1 MFRDFLKKIC
11 REHLHLKVVGE
22 AGDAATGLALC
33 RKHKPDLVLLD
44 LNLPDRDG
52 LSISDELLAMD
63 PAMRVLALS
72 SECDDYTLYRV
83 LNSGVHGYVD
93 KNRQSME
100 MLKLAISEVLKG
112 RVFFAEVVQQVR
124 QKLRVQ
130 PKSFPKLLTGRE
142 QELLPLLG
150 GGLSNEEVARELSIS
165 RYTVQL
171 HRRNIM
177 QKTEPAPDPRPHP
190 LCGQPGLCE
199 TQLVSRPHRRSSLRL
214 ATSVSNA
221 LNTERGVSM
230 SPFRAASWMV
240 VITAAA

>member
-1 MFRDFLKKIC
+1 M
-11 REHLHLKVVGE
+11 
-22 AGDAATGLALC
+22 
-33 RKHKPDLVLLD
+33 LLD

-177 QKTEPAPDPRPHP
+177 QKLNLHRTPDLIRYAVNR
-190 LCGQPGLCE
+190 GF
-199 TQLVSRPHRRSSLRL
+199 
-214 ATSVSNA
+214 AK
-221 LNTERGVSM
+221 LNS
-230 SPFRAASWMV
+230 FRDR
-240 VITAAA
+240 TAGPP

>member
-1 MFRDFLKKIC
+1 
-11 REHLHLKVVGE
+11 
-22 AGDAATGLALC
+22 
-33 RKHKPDLVLLD
+33 
-44 LNLPDRDG
+44 
-52 LSISDELLAMD
+52 
-63 PAMRVLALS
+63 
-72 SECDDYTLYRV
+72 
-83 LNSGVHGYVD
+83 
-93 KNRQSME
+93 ME

-177 QKTEPAPDPRPHP
+177 QKLNLHRTPDLIRYAVNR
-190 LCGQPGLCE
+190 GF
-199 TQLVSRPHRRSSLRL
+199 
-214 ATSVSNA
+214 AK
-221 LNTERGVSM
+221 LNSFRDRTAG
-230 SPFRAASWMV
+230 SP
-240 VITAAA
+240 